1 MNTKNLPLKFLFLGL
16 LVLLSLGA
24 LWYQGLREGIDL
36 SGGHSLIFEIVG
48 NEAEIARLKES
59 RGVVEAQLAAATT
72 DEEKKRLTNDIRRI
86 DEDLK
91 DVADQGTGRGLV
103 KDMIGILRDRV
114 DPLGLSNTEWRSLGD
129 NRIMIRMPAGKK
141 ESRDARQAYGR
152 ALRAIDEGNIRRADS
167 RRITQAAGAAR
178 QAAIAD
184 LSRGD
189 TKLAELL
196 GTLGTSHDAMVA
208 AEKVIDATTTDE
220 QRTAAENARD
230 EALNAYEEI
239 ESSLLGQ
246 NIQTQELLGVL
257 SNYVS
262 PAEEDALKKRSKR
275 GRQEVIARKERCEEG
290 LRELREK
297 HPTRAAQ
304 IDDVADKYM
313 AWAKVRSHLDDPS
326 DLKRLIAKAG
336 VLEFRIAPYAPGVK
350 DEFTIPA
357 DEVDRLTEVLQREG
371 PEGMRKRNERLLWFP
386 LQGDRGSYGGLVTA
400 DYAGKRYVLL
410 YNTAGNMMLQ
420 KRGAGG
426 WQLAGAKPDRDERN
440 RPAIAFRFDERGAKQ
455 FARLTSEHRTT
466 DTRAG
471 HCMAILLDDEVYSAP
486 VIQAT
491 ISDRGTITGQ
501 FTQEEVNN
509 LVRTLKAG
517 SLPARLNKS
526 PVAESTFGPG
536 IGRENR
542 EMGKRAAIAG
552 LIAVA
557 VFMLVYYL
565 YAGAIANAALVLNIV
580 LVLGA
585 MSLLQAVFTLPG
597 IAGIILTIG
606 IAVDAN
612 VLIFERLREEQ
623 AKNQSIR
630 MALKTAYE
638 RAFSAIFDANLTT
651 LITCAILGWIATE
664 EVKGFAITLG
674 LGVAIS
680 MFTALIVTRWIFQ
693 FLLDRGLIKSHV
705 GMLKLIG
712 VPKVNWMGKRYIFWG
727 ISAGMIVLGISSL
740 AWQKSDIWGIEFSA
754 GTEAVVQFRDDALI
768 DGELPNDNTVRAMF
782 AQTAGEEGY
791 AKLQSTALVE
801 ERISPDQVDTFLA
814 TYDVDGDKKVALSE
828 WTGARMKAD
837 FFAKVDT
844 DGNKQLTREELEEN
858 LKPTAYQISTT
869 EERVPVIREV
879 AVAAFG
885 KALQIRTECKFDLAT
900 GGIDPDLGLALA
912 TDGITKIDPAIL
924 RKARVTYREELRDF
938 EGGVMFV
945 VRNVT
950 PVITELDLSQR
961 IRDMRFQPDFSGQ
974 LANEIRA
981 IGLAP
986 VGEDGHSAFLVL
998 VSPGEEA
1005 ARERPEAWRQ
1015 FAEDEWNLVRAALE
1029 RGEAMVATNFDA
1041 AIAGDTAWRA
1051 GFAVFLSWVAIVLY
1065 VWLRFGTWRW
1075 GLAAVV
1081 CLIHDVIIVV
1091 GLVAASG
1098 WLYQSF
1104 VGELLGI
1111 SSFKIDLAMVAA
1123 VLTVIGYSVNDTIVV
1138 FDRIRENRGKLKTVS
1153 YQVINTSINQTLGR
1167 TLLTSGTTFIVVLIM
1182 YVWGGSGIHA
1192 FNFALLAGIIFGT
1205 YSSIAIASPLL
1216 MGFRKAF
1223 ITRVTET
1230 PTE

>member
-16 LVLLSLGA
+16 LVLLSVGA

-48 NEAEIARLKES
+48 NEAEIARLKEA
-59 RGVVEAQLAAATT
+59 RGAIEAQLAAATT
-72 DEEKKRLTNDIRRI
+72 DEEKKRLTNEILRI
-86 DEDLK
+86 NEDLA
-91 DVADQGTGRGLV
+91 DVTDQGTGRGLV
-103 KDMIGILRDRV
+103 KDMIDVLRDRV
-114 DPLGLSNTEWRSLGD
+114 DPLGLSNTEWRPLGG

-141 ESRDARQAYGR
+141 ESREARQAYGK
-152 ALRAIDEGNIRRADS
+152 ALKAIDEGNIRRPDI
-167 RRITQAAGAAR
+167 RRITQATGAVR
-178 QAAIAD
+178 PEAIAE

-189 TKLAELL
+189 AKLAELL
-196 GTLGTSHDAMVA
+196 STLGTSHDALVV
-208 AEKVIDATTTDE
+208 AEKAVGAATTDE
-220 QRTAAENARD
+220 QRTAAENAYD
-230 EALNAYEEI
+230 EAVNAYEGI
-239 ESSLLGQ
+239 EDSLLAQ
-246 NIQTQELLGVL
+246 NIRTQELLGIL
-257 SNYVS
+257 DNYVS

-275 GRQEVIARKERCEEG
+275 GRQEVDARKERCEEG
-290 LRELREK
+290 LRQLTEK

-304 IDDVADKYM
+304 IADIADKYM
-313 AWAKVRSHLDDPS
+313 AWAKVRRRLDDPS

-350 DEFTIPA
+350 DQFTITE
-357 DEVDRLTEVLQREG
+357 DERVRLEEVLQREG

-386 LQGDRGSYGGLVTA
+386 LHGGRGTYGGLVTA

-410 YNTAGNMMLQ
+410 YNTPDNMMLQ

-440 RPAIAFRFDERGAKQ
+440 RPAVGFRFNERGAKQ
-455 FARLTSEHRTT
+455 FARLTSEHSTT

-471 HCMAILLDDEVYSAP
+471 HCMAVLLDDEVYSAP

-491 ISDRGTITGQ
+491 ISDRGIITGD
-501 FTQEEVNN
+501 FTQEEVND

-517 SLPARLNKS
+517 SLPARLNKT

-542 EMGKRAAIAG
+542 EMGKRAAYAG

-557 VFMLVYYL
+557 VFMLVYYRL
-565 YAGAIANAALVLNIV
+565 AGAIANVALVLNIV

-597 IAGIILTIG
+597 IAGMILTIG

-623 AKNQSIR
+623 ARNQSIR

-680 MFTALIVTRWIFQ
+680 MFTALVVTRWVFQ

-727 ISAGMIVLGISSL
+727 VSVGMIVLGISSL
-740 AWQKSDIWGIEFSA
+740 AWQKSDIWGIQFSA

-768 DGELPNDNTVRAMF
+768 DGELPNDSTVRALF
-782 AQTAGEEGY
+782 AQKAGEAGH
-791 AKLQSTALVE
+791 AKLQATALVE
-801 ERISPDQVDTFLA
+801 ERISPDQVDAFLA
-814 TYDVDGDKKVALSE
+814 TYDADGDKKVSLSE

-844 DGNKQLTREELEEN
+844 DGDKQLTREELDEN

-869 EERVPVIREV
+869 EVRVPVIRDV

-885 KALQIRTECKFDLAT
+885 KALQIRTGCKFDLAS
-900 GGIDPDLGLALA
+900 GGRDGDLGLPLA
-912 TDGITKIDPAIL
+912 TDGITEITPAMS
-924 RKARVTYREELRDF
+924 RRARVTYRDDLRDF
-938 EGGVMFV
+938 EGGAMFV

-950 PVITELDLSQR
+950 PAITELDLSQR
-961 IRDMRFQPDFSGQ
+961 IRDMRFQPDFAGQ
-974 LANEIRA
+974 LANENHV

-986 VGEDGHSAFLVL
+986 VGEEGHSAFLVL
-998 VSPGEEA
+998 VNPGEEA

-1015 FAEDEWNLVRAALE
+1015 FAEDEWNLVGAALE

-1075 GLAAVV
+1075 GLAAVI

-1091 GLVAASG
+1091 GLVAVSG

-1104 VGELLGI
+1104 VGELLDI
-1111 SSFKIDLAMVAA
+1111 SSFKIDLVMVAA

-1153 YQVINTSINQTLGR
+1153 HEVINTSINQTLGR
-1167 TLLTSGTTFIVVLIM
+1167 TLLTSSTTFVVVLIM
-1182 YVWGGSGIHA
+1182 YVWGGPGIHA
-1192 FNFALLAGIIFGT
+1192 FNFALLAGILFGT

-1216 MGFRKAF
+1216 MGFRKALVA
-1223 ITRVTET
+1223 RVTEA

>member
-16 LVLLSLGA
+16 LVLLSVGA

-36 SGGHSLIFEIVG
+36 SGGHSLIFEIVSD
-48 NEAEIARLKES
+48 EAEKTRLKDA
-59 RGVVEAQLAAATT
+59 RAGIQKQLDAATT
-72 DEEKKRLTNDIRRI
+72 DKEKEDLTNDIRRI
-86 DEDLK
+86 DEVLK
-91 DVADQGTGRGLV
+91 EMADQGTGSVLV
-103 KDMIGILRDRV
+103 KDMISILRDRV
-114 DPLGLSNTEWRSLGD
+114 DPLGLSNLEWRPIGD
-129 NRIMIRMPAGKK
+129 NRIMIRMPAGKQ
-141 ESRDARQAYGR
+141 ESREARLAYGR
-152 ALRAIDEGNIRRADS
+152 ALKAIDEGNIRRPGI
-167 RRITQAAGAAR
+167 RRVTQATGAAR
-178 QAAIAD
+178 QAVIAELAGSD
-184 LSRGD
+184 A
-189 TKLAELL
+189 KLAELL
-196 GTLGTSHDAMVA
+196 GTLGTSHDAMVLAEKAIGA
-208 AEKVIDATTTDE
+208 AETDA
-220 QRTAAENARD
+220 QRTAAEDARD
-230 EALNAYEEI
+230 EAINAYEAI
-239 ESSLLGQ
+239 EESLLAQ
-246 NIQTQELLGVL
+246 NIRTQELLGVL

-262 PAEEDALKKRSKR
+262 PAEEDALKKRSKQ
-275 GRQEVIARKERCEEG
+275 GRQEVTARKERCEQG
-290 LRELREK
+290 LKDLKDR
-297 HPTRAAQ
+297 HAPRAAQ
-304 IDDVADKYM
+304 IDTVAETYIG
-313 AWAKVRSHLDDPS
+313 WAKVRRRLDDPS

-336 VLEFRIAPYAPGVK
+336 VLEFRVAPYAPGVK
-350 DEFTIPA
+350 DQFTVP
-357 DEVDRLTEVLQREG
+357 ETEVVRLKEILQREG
-371 PEGMRKRNERLLWFP
+371 PEGMRKRNESLLWFP
-386 LQGDRGSYGGLVTA
+386 IYGERGSYGGLVTD

-410 YNTAGNMMLQ
+410 YNTANNMMLQ
-420 KRGAGG
+420 KRGASG
-426 WQLAGAKPDRDERN
+426 WRLAGAKVDRDERN
-440 RPAIAFRFDERGAKQ
+440 RPAVAFRFDERGAKQ
-455 FARLTSEHRTT
+455 FARLTSAHCKTEQ
-466 DTRAG
+466 RAG

-486 VIQAT
+486 VIQST
-491 ISDRGTITGQ
+491 ISERGTITGR
-501 FTQEEVNN
+501 FSQEEVKD

-517 SLPARLNKS
+517 SLPARLNKT

-542 EMGKRAAIAG
+542 EMGKWAAVAG

-565 YAGAIANAALVLNIV
+565 LAGAIANAALLLNII

-651 LITCAILGWIATE
+651 LITCVILGWIATE

-693 FLLDRGLIKSHV
+693 FLLDRGLIKDQV
-705 GMLKLIG
+705 GMLKFIG

-727 ISAGMIVLGISSL
+727 ISAGMIVLGVSSL
-740 AWQKSDIWGIEFSA
+740 AWQKADIWGIEFSA

-782 AQTAGEEGY
+782 AEKAGEAGY

-801 ERISPDQVDTFLA
+801 ERISPDQVDAFLG
-814 TYDVDGDKKVALSE
+814 TYDKDGDKKVSLSE
-828 WTGARMKAD
+828 WTAARMKAD

-844 DGNKQLTREELEEN
+844 DADKQLTREELDDN

-869 EERVPVIREV
+869 ETRVPVIQKV
-879 AVAAFG
+879 AAAAFG
-885 KALQIRTECKFDLAT
+885 KELVIRIGCKFDLAT
-900 GGIDPDLGLALA
+900 GGVDPDLNLPLA
-912 TDGITKIDPAIL
+912 TDGMTQIDPAMS
-924 RKARVTYREELRDF
+924 RKVRVAYRDDVRDF
-938 EGGVMFV
+938 EGGAMFV

-950 PVITELDLSQR
+950 PAITELDLSQR

-986 VGEDGHSAFLVL
+986 VGEERHSAFLVL
-998 VSPGEEA
+998 VNPGEEA
-1005 ARERPEAWRQ
+1005 ARDRPEAWRQ
-1015 FAEDEWNLVRAALE
+1015 FAEDEWNLVSAALE

-1051 GFAVFLSWVAIVLY
+1051 GLAVFLSWVAIVLY

-1075 GLAAVV
+1075 GLAAVI

-1104 VGELLGI
+1104 LGELFGI

-1153 YQVINTSINQTLGR
+1153 HDVINTSINQTLGR
-1167 TLLTSGTTFIVVLIM
+1167 TLLTSGTTFLVVLIM
-1182 YVWGGSGIHA
+1182 YVWGGPGIHA
-1192 FNFALLAGIIFGT
+1192 FSFALLAGVIFGT

-1223 ITRVTET
+1223 VARVTET

>member
-16 LVLLSLGA
+16 LVLLSVGA
-24 LWYQGLREGIDL
+24 LAYQGLREGIDL

-48 NEAEIARLKES
+48 NEAEIARLNES
-59 RGVVEAQLAAATT
+59 RKSAEAQLAAATT
-72 DEEKKRLTNDIRRI
+72 DEEKTRLTNTLRQI

-91 DVADQGTGRGLV
+91 DVKDAGTGRGLSQ
-103 KDMIGILRDRV
+103 DMIAILRERV
-114 DPLGLSNTEWRSLGD
+114 DPLGLSNTEWRAMGD

-152 ALRAIDEGNIRRADS
+152 ALKAIDEGNIRRPDI
-167 RRITQAAGAAR
+167 RRITQAGAAAR
-178 QAAIAD
+178 QAAITE

-189 TKLAELL
+189 AELAELL
-196 GTLGTSHDAMVA
+196 STLGTSHDALMVA
-208 AEKVIDATTTDE
+208 EKAVSAATTDE
-220 QRTAAENARD
+220 QRTTAENAYD
-230 EALNAYEEI
+230 EAVNAYEGVEDA
-239 ESSLLGQ
+239 LLAR
-246 NIQTQELLGVL
+246 NIRTQELLGVL
-257 SNYVS
+257 GNYVS

-275 GRQEVIARKERCEEG
+275 GRQEVIARKERCDEG
-290 LRELREK
+290 LRQLREK

-304 IDDVADKYM
+304 IDDVADKFI
-313 AWAKVRSHLDDPS
+313 AWAKVRRRLDDPS

-336 VLEFRIAPYAPGVK
+336 VLEFRIAPYAPGVSGDFSISEEK
-350 DEFTIPA
+350 RVA
-357 DEVDRLTEVLQREG
+357 LTEMLEREG
-371 PEGMRKRNERLLWFP
+371 PEGMRKRNEELLWFP
-386 LQGDRGSYGGLVTA
+386 LYEGRGTYGGLVTA

-410 YNTAGNMMLQ
+410 YNKAGNMMLQ

-426 WQLAGAKPDRDERN
+426 WQLAGAKSDRDERN
-440 RPAIAFRFDERGAKQ
+440 RPAVGFRFNERGAKL
-455 FARLTSEHRTT
+455 FARLTSAHSRTEQ
-466 DTRAG
+466 RAG

-491 ISDRGTITGQ
+491 ISDRGIIEGT
-501 FTQEEVNN
+501 FTQEEVND

-517 SLPARLNKS
+517 SLPARLNKT

-542 EMGKRAAIAG
+542 EMGKRAAVAG

-557 VFMLVYYL
+557 VFMLIYYL
-565 YAGAIANAALVLNIV
+565 LAGAIADAALILNIV

-674 LGVAIS
+674 LGVVIS
-680 MFTALIVTRWIFQ
+680 MFTALIVTRWVFQ
-693 FLLDRGLIKSHV
+693 FLLDRGWVKDRV

-727 ISAGMIVLGISSL
+727 ISVGMIVLGISSL

-768 DGELPNDNTVRAMF
+768 DGELPNDSTVRAMF
-782 AQTAGEEGY
+782 AQKAGEAGH
-791 AKLQSTALVE
+791 AKLQATALVE
-801 ERISPDQVDTFLA
+801 ERISPDQVDAFLT
-814 TYDVDGDKKVALSE
+814 TYDKDGDKKVTLSE
-828 WTGARMKAD
+828 WTDARMKAD

-844 DGNKQLTREELEEN
+844 DGDKQLTREELDEN

-869 EERVPVIREV
+869 ETRVPVIRDV
-879 AVAAFG
+879 AIEAFG
-885 KALQIRTECKFDLAT
+885 KALQIRAGCKFDLGK
-900 GGIDPDLGLALA
+900 GGTDADLGLAPA
-912 TDGITKIDPAIL
+912 PDGMTQITPAMS
-924 RKARVTYREELRDF
+924 RKARVTYRDELRDF
-938 EGGVMFV
+938 EGGAMFI

-950 PVITELDLSQR
+950 PAITETDLSQR

-974 LANEIRA
+974 LANEIRVV
-981 IGLAP
+981 GLAP
-986 VGEDGHSAFLVL
+986 VGEEGHSAFLVL
-998 VSPGEEA
+998 VNPGEEA

-1015 FAEDEWNLVRAALE
+1015 FAEDEWNLVSAALE
-1029 RGEAMVATNFDA
+1029 RGEAMVATNFDP

-1081 CLIHDVIIVV
+1081 CLIHDVIIVI

-1104 VGELLGI
+1104 FGELLGI

-1153 YQVINTSINQTLGR
+1153 HEVINTSINQTLGR

-1182 YVWGGSGIHA
+1182 YVWGGPGIHA

-1223 ITRVTET
+1223 ITRVTEA